1 MKNIKNIILDYG
13 NVIFDLDFQRAHK
26 SFEEIGIKDVNRFFS
41 HKVQSSLFD
50 DFDKGKI
57 SADDFRNTIRVLTNR
72 NDLTDEQ
79 IDYSWNSLLIG
90 VPQARHELLIQL
102 KSRYRTFLLSNNNEL
117 HYDWIMQ
124 YLKNEYQLDGNKIF
138 FEKDYYSHLLGMRKP
153 DEEIFDFVIST
164 NGLKPNETLFVDD
177 SPQHLETADRMG
189 IQTILA
195 TPQNTFE
202 KIVQEIGLF

>member
-26 SFEEIGIKDVNRFFS
+26 SFEEIGIKDVNSFFS

-57 SADDFRNTIRVLTNR
+57 SADDFRNTIRAVTGQK
-72 NDLTDEQ
+72 DLTDEQ
-79 IDYSWNSLLIG
+79 IDHAWNSLLIG
-90 VPQARHELLIQL
+90 VPKGRHELLMQL
-102 KSRYRTFLLSNNNEL
+102 KNRYRTFLLSNNNEL

>member
-57 SADDFRNTIRVLTNR
+57 STDDFRNTIRAVTGQK
-72 NDLTDEQ
+72 DLTDEQ
-79 IDYSWNSLLIG
+79 IDHAWNSLLIG
-90 VPQARHELLIQL
+90 VPKGRHELLMQL
-102 KSRYRTFLLSNNNEL
+102 KNRYRTFLLSNNNEL

-195 TPQNTFE
+195 TQHNTFE
-202 KIVQEIGLF
+202 KIVQEIGLL

>member
-26 SFEEIGIKDVNRFFS
+26 SFEEIGIKDVNSFFS

-57 SADDFRNTIRVLTNR
+57 SADDFRNTIRAVTGQK
-72 NDLTDEQ
+72 DLTDEQ
-79 IDYSWNSLLIG
+79 IDHAWNSLLIG
-90 VPQARHELLIQL
+90 VPKGRHELLMQL
-102 KSRYRTFLLSNNNEL
+102 KNRYRTFLLSNNNEL
-117 HYDWIMQ
+117 HYDWIMR

>member
-57 SADDFRNTIRVLTNR
+57 SADDFRNTIRAVTGQK
-72 NDLTDEQ
+72 DLTDEQ
-79 IDYSWNSLLIG
+79 IDHAWNSLLIG
-90 VPQARHELLIQL
+90 VPKGRHELLMQL
-102 KSRYRTFLLSNNNEL
+102 KNRYRTFLLSNNNEL

>member
-26 SFEEIGIKDVNRFFS
+26 SFEEIGIKDVNSFFS

-57 SADDFRNTIRVLTNR
+57 SADDFRNTIRAVTGQK
-72 NDLTDEQ
+72 DLTDEQ
-79 IDYSWNSLLIG
+79 IDHAWNSLLIG
-90 VPQARHELLIQL
+90 VPKGRHDLLMQL
-102 KSRYRTFLLSNNNEL
+102 KNRYRTFLLSNNNEL

-177 SPQHLETADRMG
+177 SPQHLETANRMG

>member
-26 SFEEIGIKDVNRFFS
+26 SFEEIGIKDVNSFFS

-57 SADDFRNTIRVLTNR
+57 STDDFRNTIRAVTGQK
-72 NDLTDEQ
+72 DLTDEQ
-79 IDYSWNSLLIG
+79 IDHAWNSLLIG
-90 VPQARHELLIQL
+90 VPKGRHELLMQL
-102 KSRYRTFLLSNNNEL
+102 KNRYRTFLLSNNNEL

-177 SPQHLETADRMG
+177 SPQHLKTAERMG

-195 TPQNTFE
+195 TQHNTFE
-202 KIVQEIGLF
+202 KIVQEIGLL